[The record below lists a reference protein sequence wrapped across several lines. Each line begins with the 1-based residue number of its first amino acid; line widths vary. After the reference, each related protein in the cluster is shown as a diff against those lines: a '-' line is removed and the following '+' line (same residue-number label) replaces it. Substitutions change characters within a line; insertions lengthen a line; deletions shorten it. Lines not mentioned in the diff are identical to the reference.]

1 MHPLWHAQLTARYQS
16 ARLAWSSSSR
26 LRDAAKALDMDEW
39 TYCTQ
44 YIRQFGPMYATG
56 STTAVRPL
64 ELADYRDAFAAAG
77 EETTHG

>member
-1 MHPLWHAQLTARYQS
+1 MHPVWHTQLTARYQS
-16 ARLAWSSSSR
+16 ARLVWSSNSR
-26 LRDAAKALDMDEW
+26 LRDAARALGMDEW

-64 ELADYRDAFAAAG
+64 APVDYRDAFAAAG
-77 EETTHG
+77 EAATHG